1 MDQYM
6 IQNAHSQS
14 KENVW
19 RSLYVLALELALA
32 SYLTKSLY
40 VPSYYSVFHQS
51 YSQEVELKEII
62 KFLDKNKITCIWNI
76 TNKDMVMIENENEG
90 IFHSGLKKNKK
101 IPLVNWSLLVQIANA
116 YRSLSNKLLYKWRQL
131 ENYDQWVPKEFLQT
145 MLERSIQL
153 LENLYSDKIISNLKN
168 NSKLFQFY
176 SKLSHPI
183 HFKQNQE
190 QQQQQQQQQE
200 QQNKKKRRRNKRLF
214 LLIYIFIYMNK
225 PIWKQMMHLFI

>member
-1 MDQYM
+1 M
-6 IQNAHSQS
+6 IKNAHSQS

-32 SYLTKSLY
+32 SYLTNSLY
-40 VPSYYSVFHQS
+40 VPSYYSVFRQS
-51 YSQEVELKEII
+51 YSQEIELKEII

-76 TNKDMVMIENENEG
+76 TNKDIARSENFSSTG
-90 IFHSGLKKNKK
+90 GTVHSGLKKNEK

-183 HFKQNQE
+183 HFKFKQNQE
-190 QQQQQQQQQE
+190 QQQQEQE
-200 QQNKKKRRRNKRLF
+200 QNKKKKDETNESSF
-214 LLIYIFIYMNK
+214 
-225 PIWKQMMHLFI
+225 